1 MGIVEKIKWNVVVVL
16 LMCILGSVK
25 ASAQN
30 DTTLYNDSL
39 FQALIDM
46 KQEGQLL
53 RGMIDSIRTNF
64 GNDSEELDSLWQ
76 VINYTDSMNTVQ
88 LRGIVLQYGWPGNSL
103 VGSNGSRA
111 AFLILQ
117 HSDMDSTIQEEFLP
131 IITQAAKNGECEW
144 QYVAYLTDRILV
156 FKKGEKQKYG
166 TQLRFNEE
174 SQLWEPFPI
183 EDPDNV
189 DERRKEIGL
198 FPMEDYLKMYN
209 KTK

>member
-30 DTTLYNDSL
+30 ETTLYNDSL

-183 EDPDNV
+183 EDPNNV
-189 DERRKEIGL
+189 DERRKEVGL
-198 FPMEDYLKMYN
+198 FPMENYLKMYN

>member
-39 FQALIDM
+39 FQVLIDM
-46 KQEGQLL
+46 KQEAQLL

-174 SQLWEPFPI
+174 SKLWEPFPI

>member
-1 MGIVEKIKWNVVVVL
+1 MGIVEKIKRNVVVVL
-16 LMCILGSVK
+16 IMFFLGSFNV
-25 ASAQN
+25 SAQN
-30 DTTLYNDSL
+30 DTTFYNDSL
-39 FQALIDM
+39 FQVLIDM
-46 KQEGQLL
+46 KQEGQSI
-53 RGMIDSIRTNF
+53 RGMIDSIRTTF

-76 VINYTDSMNTVQ
+76 VINYTDSINTIQ
-88 LRGIVLQYGWPGNSL
+88 LRSIVLQYGWPGNSL
-103 VGSNGSRA
+103 VGLNGSRA

-117 HSDMDSTIQEEFLP
+117 HSDIDSTIQEEFLP

-174 SQLWEPFPI
+174 SELWEPFPI
-183 EDPDNV
+183 EDSDNV